1 MKGFAKYKQNLDNIL
16 ENSYGDKKDFKKN
29 LSVIMGAMKFS
40 KPLREFFTLY
50 NEIESK
56 KFETIEDS
64 RVYISEALGHLKRNK
79 KELTKVK
86 NVLDKIICD
95 RKDLCVN
102 TTNKIY
108 EEIDNLIFNSSIK
121 RLGNNVKS
129 KKFLSESMIQ
139 KTIKQRINKTITPK
153 VLAHVISKNYEEEF
167 GGKLTE
173 SEKGILKNTL
183 LMTEDSV
190 IKEFN
195 NVKDI
200 AVTTLNKLLADSKDN
215 NISAK
220 LVETKNEI
228 NTLTSSKTNYIRVR
242 GFLED
247 LN

>member
-108 EEIDNLIFNSSIK
+108 EEIDNLIFKIK
-121 RLGNNVKS
+121 K
-129 KKFLSESMIQ
+129 
-139 KTIKQRINKTITPK
+139 
-153 VLAHVISKNYEEEF
+153 
-167 GGKLTE
+167 
-173 SEKGILKNTL
+173 IL
-183 LMTEDSV
+183 
-190 IKEFN
+190 I
-195 NVKDI
+195 
-200 AVTTLNKLLADSKDN
+200 
-215 NISAK
+215 
-220 LVETKNEI
+220 
-228 NTLTSSKTNYIRVR
+228 
-242 GFLED
+242 
-247 LN
+247 

>member
-1 MKGFAKYKQNLDNIL
+1 MKRFAKYKQNLDNIL
-16 ENSYGDKKDFKKN
+16 ENSYEDKKDFKKN

-56 KFETIEDS
+56 EFETIEDS
-64 RVYISEALGHLKRNK
+64 RGYISEAINHLKRNK
-79 KELTKVK
+79 KELGKVK
-86 NVLDKIICD
+86 NVLDKIIGD
-95 RKDLCVN
+95 REGLC
-102 TTNKIY
+102 TEKTNKIY
-108 EEIDNLIFNSSIK
+108 EGIDSLIFK
-121 RLGNNVKS
+121 TNVSKLEENVRT
-129 KKFLSESMIQ
+129 KKFLSESMLQ
-139 KTIKQRINKTITPK
+139 KKTKNKLSKPITPK

-183 LMTEDSV
+183 LMTEDTV

-200 AVTTLNKLLADSKDN
+200 AITTLNQLLSDSQDD

-228 NTLTSSKTNYIRVR
+228 NTLVSSKTNYIRVR

>member
-40 KPLREFFTLY
+40 QPLREFFTLY

-64 RVYISEALGHLKRNK
+64 RLYISEALGHLKKNK
-79 KELTKVK
+79 KELIKVK
-86 NVLDKIICD
+86 NVLDKIIDD

-108 EEIDNLIFNSSIK
+108 EEIDNLVFNGGVK
-121 RLGNNVKS
+121 RLSDNVKAN
-129 KKFLSESMIQ
+129 KFLSESMTQ
-139 KTIKQRINKTITPK
+139 KYTKQKIKKTITPK
-153 VLAHVISKNYEEEF
+153 VLAHVISKNYENEF

-173 SEKGILKNTL
+173 SEKSILKNTL
-183 LMTEDSV
+183 LMTEDT
-190 IKEFN
+190 ITKEFN

-200 AVTTLNKLLADSKDN
+200 AITTLNQLLKESKDDN
-215 NISAK
+215 VSVK